1 MSPAAGR
8 CLGTGAS
15 GYVGGRLVPLLLDEG
30 YEVRCLVRSALRLRD
45 VPWAGRVDVVEGD
58 VTAPGSLAAAFD
70 GVDVVYYLVHALGRA
85 DFEDVDRVAAGN
97 VAAAARAAGVR
108 RIVYLGGPAP
118 TGPADGASAHLRSRA
133 EAADTFLGSGVPT
146 VVLPAGGVSACGAA
160 AL

>member
-8 CLGTGAS
+8 CLVTGAS
-15 GYVGGRLVPLLLDEG
+15 GYVGGRLVPLLLAEG
-30 YEVRCLVRSALRLRD
+30 DEVRCLVRSALRD

-118 TGPADGASAHLRSRA
+118 TGPADGATARLRSRA
-133 EAADTFLGSGVPT
+133 AVADLLFGS
-146 VVLPAGGVSACGAA
+146 
-160 AL
+160 